1 MSSFHAK
8 ATLALGFAFVTASA
22 CSSRPPVYDG
32 LPSGSSGTT
41 SGGDGGLIS
50 NGSDAGPPK
59 FACADLKS
67 ADGKTCDCFEVDL
80 LTDPPNIYFVLD
92 RSGSMIAENKWTKV
106 RGTVGS
112 VVKALGPR
120 ANIGAAVYPGDGVD
134 ACVAGTELMA
144 VRPGDAPGTNT
155 NPNSTFLT
163 LARALD
169 LTQASGG
176 TPTRATIAALTPK
189 LMGLPGKTFV
199 VLATDGGPNCTDL
212 VCDTSECILNIEGT
226 QLGPNT
232 CSLAG
237 PNCCAGK
244 QGLSCLDDDGTE
256 QEIAKLAA
264 ARIPTYV
271 IGIPGAGPYSNIM
284 DRFAKAGGTARPT
297 APLHYQINQST
308 EQEFTAVLKKVA
320 AQIVATCDFELKTA
334 PEEAT
339 VNVYLDNVV
348 TPKDPT
354 NGWKVEGKKV
364 TMLGTSC
371 QRIKDGDVL
380 DVRIVVG
387 CPSVL
392 K

>member
-1 MSSFHAK
+1 MPSFHAK
-8 ATLALGFAFVTASA
+8 AALALGFAFVTASA

-32 LPSGSSGTT
+32 IGSSSGSTT
-41 SGGDGGLIS
+41 SGGDGGLI
-50 NGSDAGPPK
+50 NNTDAGPPRVG
-59 FACADLKS
+59 CADLKS
-67 ADGKTCDCFEVDL
+67 ADGKTCDCVEVDL

-92 RSGSMIAENKWTKV
+92 RSGSMLAENKWTKV

-120 ANIGAAVYPGDGVD
+120 ANVGAAVFPGDGVD
-134 ACVAGTELMA
+134 ACVAGTEIMA
-144 VRPGDAPGTNT
+144 VRPGDPPGTNAL
-155 NPNSTFLT
+155 PGSTFLT

-169 LTQASGG
+169 LTQAGGG
-176 TPTRATIAALTPK
+176 TPTRATLAALNSK
-189 LMGLPGKTFV
+189 LMRLPGKTFV

-212 VCDTSECILNIEGT
+212 ECDTSKCILNIENT
-226 QLGPNT
+226 MAGPT
-232 CSLAG
+232 SCTPAG
-237 PNCCAGK
+237 PNCCLAK
-244 QGLSCLDDDGTE
+244 QSLSCLDDNGTE

-264 ARIPTYV
+264 ARVPTYV

-297 APLHYQINQST
+297 SPLHYQINQST

-320 AQIVATCDFELKTA
+320 AQIVATCEFDLKTA
-334 PEEAT
+334 PEEAS

-348 TPKDPT
+348 TPKDPV